1 MAITELEWAKTF
13 SNKLKHLLE
22 EWGMTQKDLAKETG
36 LSEPTIS
43 RCLRGDYIP
52 SIRTLINIGHAL
64 DCDSEDL
71 ISFYDK
77 ISNTL
82 S

>member
-1 MAITELEWAKTF
+1 
-13 SNKLKHLLE
+13 
-22 EWGMTQKDLAKETG
+22 MTQKDLAKETG

-64 DCDSEDL
+64 DYDSEDL

-77 ISNTL
+77 IY
-82 S
+82 

>member
-13 SNKLKHLLE
+13 SNKLKRLLE

-64 DCDSEDL
+64 DCVSEDL

-77 ISNTL
+77 IY
-82 S
+82 